1 MSDDDAL
8 PLFPP
13 LAKSDLVARI
23 EEELRR
29 AIVSGR
35 LGPGARVVEVDVAR
49 QLGVSRAPV
58 REAARRLESLGLLVS
73 RPGHGF
79 AVRTFSAGDVEDLFP
94 VRIQLER
101 TSVELACARAT
112 DVELAAFPRKV
123 DVMVAQADSL
133 PTTVMIA
140 RDLDFHVSIA
150 EASGNRYLHRL
161 LKNVQ
166 AELTVFLTLGAASAY
181 DPRSLAETHR
191 PLADALAR
199 RDVDATLAAL
209 DLHLADAWLQA
220 RRFFADEPQPL
231 GLESVGSG
239 SAGSRA
245 SGSQASA
252 SGNGF
257 VNTILPSRALPTVAG
272 FASAATAP
280 LPTVADPAV
289 RSRPRPARSEPSS

>member
-1 MSDDDAL
+1 M

-13 LAKSDLVARI
+13 LAKSGLVARI

-101 TSVELACARAT
+101 ASVELACARAT
-112 DVELAAFPRKV
+112 DAQLAAFPRKV

-161 LKNVQ
+161 VKNVQ
-166 AELTVFLTLGAASAY
+166 AELTVFLTLGAANTY
-181 DPRSLAETHR
+181 EPRSLAETHR
-191 PLADALAR
+191 PLAEALAR
-199 RDVDATLAAL
+199 RDVDAAFAAL
-209 DLHLADAWLQA
+209 DFHLGDAWLQA
-220 RRFFADEPQPL
+220 RRVFTDPPQPTGTAL
-231 GLESVGSG
+231 PRPDD
-239 SAGSRA
+239 RA
-245 SGSQASA
+245 SGTASPPSSGPLVAISLRA
-252 SGNGF
+252 S
-257 VNTILPSRALPTVAG
+257 R
-272 FASAATAP
+272 P
-280 LPTVADPAV
+280 LPMGPVPVSPSTTPDPVGTDRVV
-289 RSRPRPARSEPSS
+289 RSRRRASPSDPSP